1 MPAKFQ
7 KHNMDFIA
15 KSKSV
20 KIAPRKIRI
29 VADAVRKMPL
39 DQAITALSLMEKRGA
54 GPITKTLKSAI
65 ANAKNLKNVDEAALK
80 IKQILVTEGTPM
92 KRFHPSTRG
101 RVHPYKRKS
110 THITITLMEVSN
122 GTKN

>member
-1 MPAKFQ
+1 
-7 KHNMDFIA
+7 MDFIA